1 MAMAVAV
8 ADYMAAAVVVSNW
21 PAMADFVAASV
32 ALWLDASFYF
42 FFFFFF
48 FFFCS
53 CSFLLLLSR
62 KQRECV
68 REKNMR
74 RY

>member
-32 ALWLDASFYF
+32 ALSMYGWMHHFASSS
-42 FFFFFF
+42 
-48 FFFCS
+48 FC
-53 CSFLLLLSR
+53 CL
-62 KQRECV
+62 
-68 REKNMR
+68 
-74 RY
+74 